1 MDSTESAPGAA
12 RQAHVDRLL
21 DALLAHVPF
30 DGWSEA
36 AFRHAE
42 QDAGLP
48 EGSAA
53 LAFPGGPR
61 DAIDAYM
68 ARADREMVAEMR
80 RRGVADMRIRDRI
93 ATAIRIRLEQAA
105 PHRDAVSRALAHL
118 SLTAEAGLGAR
129 SLWRTVDAIWREAG
143 DTATDYNHYTKRL
156 ILSGVYSST
165 LLVWLQ
171 DDSEDFADSFAFLD
185 RRIDNVM
192 QFEKA
197 KASWRKGNANLPSL
211 SRFLGRLRYPAG

>member
-1 MDSTESAPGAA
+1 METAETEPGAA
-12 RQAHVDRLL
+12 QQAHVDRLL

-30 DGWSEA
+30 DGWSETA
-36 AFRHAE
+36 LRHAE
-42 QDAGLP
+42 QDLDLPAG
-48 EGSAA
+48 AA
-53 LAFPGGPR
+53 ELAFPGGPR

-68 ARADREMVAEMR
+68 ARADSEMVAEMR
-80 RRGVADMRIRDRI
+80 RRGVAEMRIRERI

-105 PHRDAVSRALAHL
+105 PHRDAVARALAHL

-171 DDSEDFADSFAFLD
+171 DDSADCAETFAFLD
-185 RRIDNVM
+185 RRIENVM

-211 SRFLGRLRYPAG
+211 TRFLGRLRYPAG